1 MDDVEIRAAADLLN
15 EAGEG
20 DWVLSALTVEQLA
33 RLLGH
38 VVAALAA
45 RAGVYPSELIDSL
58 KIDEDWPE
66 QLVKERR

>member
-1 MDDVEIRAAADLLN
+1 VDDVEIRAAADLLN

-38 VVAALAA
+38 VIAALAA
-45 RAGVYPSELIDSL
+45 RAGVYPSQLIDSL
-58 KIDEDWPE
+58 HIDDEWPRE
-66 QLVKERR
+66 LLKGG